1 MNWMEN
7 DDKFVGLR
15 AKSYLINS
23 FLIDD
28 ATKDKKKKQN
38 A

>member
-1 MNWMEN
+1 MEN